1 MQVARCK
8 THNMATNYNCQMLGE
23 LVVVAFVN
31 VAALQLMF
39 LLLVAIVVVL
49 VAAIVVVV
57 VAVVRAIIRPIG
69 IDEAI
74 TPTDH

>member
-8 THNMATNYNCQMLGE
+8 THNMATNYNCQMLG
-23 LVVVAFVN
+23 VVVVAAFVN
-31 VAALQLMF
+31 VVAA
-39 LLLVAIVVVL
+39 AIDVSV
-49 VAAIVVVV
+49 AIVVVV